1 VIVFAVNGS
10 QQIGPLPPSAK
21 LVYKVLE
28 NDGQLTQKDL
38 VERTA
43 LPSRT
48 VRYAIGRLKEKNL
61 LVERFYFIDAR
72 QSLYSLPGAQGG
84 EVGTA

>member
-1 VIVFAVNGS
+1 VIVFAVNGY

-28 NDGQLTQKDL
+28 SHGQLTQKDL
-38 VERTA
+38 VERTS

-61 LVERFYFIDAR
+61 LIERFYFMDAR
-72 QSLYSLPGAQGG
+72 QSLYSLPKAGG
-84 EVGTA
+84 G

>member
-1 VIVFAVNGS
+1 VIVFAVNGI

-61 LVERFYFIDAR
+61 LVEHFYFIDAR
-72 QSLYSLPGAQGG
+72 QSLYSLPGTGG
-84 EVGTA
+84 